1 MSSECELIF
10 NSTTTASEACLFALS
25 HCSDTGAS
33 VNYMAMYTCVFGGA
47 EAMTLG
53 ALSGVVVLVGLLLSC
68 FVSVAAVAGGFLC
81 ANLSSMA
88 GLLQLS
94 ETVAGVTLAALGNG
108 APDIF
113 ATYSAVRAGAGS
125 MALGEL
131 LGAALFVTLVVVG
144 GVALVSPDTALPR
157 RPFLRDLIF
166 LIGCVAIVLY
176 ITFTGEISFSLSI
189 FFIVYYFAYVATVVV
204 SHFLHNHS
212 SSPSEASGFAGG
224 HGAVADVHETD
235 QLDFEIQHTTARETL
250 AHPLQVS
257 PNEDDFYSI
266 DSPFSTTTFETNQ
279 SLTRIR
285 GASNFVPHLNKE
297 LFPFLADYSKPD
309 NEDEDDADDEENQGS
324 ANASLQNGDSP
335 VRASSPSSAANRH
348 PLAQYSR
355 SLLHRF
361 LSKLD
366 KKRPLMRALRHT
378 IVPYLAKW
386 DSMSFRDRAFSLWS
400 TPIGCCLKLTIP
412 VVHRADVERV
422 RLLEGSRD
430 GDGMNRLEGGELAP
444 LLDRSEDEELTQQP
458 ATSPTSADGGGSSPV
473 EGAPRHVNVR
483 SRVLMTESD
492 RYLVAMQLFFGSQ
505 FAGSKFMETG
515 DHGKNSI
522 IWVSSCALGSLFAF
536 TSFITSKNLSMPTM
550 MRYHMLCLF
559 GFIISI
565 LWVYTIANEVVGL
578 LNTLGIILHI
588 DEVILGLTI
597 FAIGNC
603 TGDLMTNLSIAR
615 MGYPKMALGACF
627 GSPMMNFLLGLGIST
642 LSISANLDGGVY
654 KFETGPILRKST
666 IYLLASL
673 VMTLSL
679 IAASGFKTNA
689 QIGQILLAEYVAI
702 VVFILLG

>member
-1 MSSECELIF
+1 MSRECELIF
-10 NSTTTASEACLFALS
+10 NTTTTASEACLFALS

-189 FFIVYYFAYVATVVV
+189 FFIAYYFAYVATVVV

-212 SSPSEASGFAGG
+212 SSQSEASGFAGG

-324 ANASLQNGDSP
+324 ANASLQNSDSP
-335 VRASSPSSAANRH
+335 VRASPPSSAANRH
-348 PLAQYSR
+348 PFAQYSR

-366 KKRPLMRALRHT
+366 KKRPLLRALRHT

-386 DSMSFRDRAFSLWS
+386 DSMSFKDRAFSLWS

-412 VVHRADVERV
+412 VVHRADVEKV

-430 GDGMNRLEGGELAP
+430 GDGINRLEGGELAP

-458 ATSPTSADGGGSSPV
+458 ATSPTSAEGGGSSPV
-473 EGAPRHVNVR
+473 TRHVNVR

-505 FAGSKFMETG
+505 FAGSKFM
-515 DHGKNSI
+515 
-522 IWVSSCALGSLFAF
+522 A
-536 TSFITSKNLSMPTM
+536 
-550 MRYHMLCLF
+550 
-559 GFIISI
+559 
-565 LWVYTIANEVVGL
+565 IANEVVGL

>member
-1 MSSECELIF
+1 MSRECELIF
-10 NSTTTASEACLFALS
+10 NTTTTASEACLFALS

-224 HGAVADVHETD
+224 HGAVADMHETD

-335 VRASSPSSAANRH
+335 VRASPPSSAANRH

-386 DSMSFRDRAFSLWS
+386 DSMSLKDRAFSLWS

-430 GDGMNRLEGGELAP
+430 GDGINRLEGGELAP

-458 ATSPTSADGGGSSPV
+458 ATSPTSAEGGGSSPV
-473 EGAPRHVNVR
+473 TRHVNVR

-505 FAGSKFMETG
+505 FAGSKFM
-515 DHGKNSI
+515 
-522 IWVSSCALGSLFAF
+522 A
-536 TSFITSKNLSMPTM
+536 
-550 MRYHMLCLF
+550 
-559 GFIISI
+559 
-565 LWVYTIANEVVGL
+565 IANEVVGL

-689 QIGQILLAEYVAI
+689 QIGQILLAEYIAI